1 MAVDRL
7 RKSAHFRSMKRKVTA
22 RKKVDCQV
30 LQKFYGRERLS
41 KAFLGP
47 MSVVLMLIFASINDN
62 HQDEKGFFLYIWS
75 ARVYALTPWEF
86 QKRDLGSRW
95 SRNKTP
101 RPNELCGTT

>member
-22 RKKVDCQV
+22 RKKARSGQV

-47 MSVVLMLIFASINDN
+47 MSVVLMLIFASINAN

-75 ARVYALTPWEF
+75 ARVYALTPI